1 MILKLSRDHLILG
14 LILAVGLFFR
24 IYQPASRLEFAHDG
38 DLYSW
43 IVKDIVVDRHI
54 RLIGQ
59 QTSATG
65 IFIGPLFYYML
76 VPFFLLFKMDPIG
89 GVVPITIIGMIT
101 IFSYYWIFAKLF
113 NKIVGLIGAFLQA
126 VLLSPVYFDR
136 AVVPST
142 PTNLWI
148 IWYFFCVVS
157 ISRGNY
163 KVLWILGLL
172 IGLIWHIHIALLPAL
187 IAIPVAILLSKK
199 LPSSKAIFPFLASFF
214 LTSAPLFLFEHR
226 HNFSQ
231 AKSLYANF
239 FQSHGSGDAGWDKI
253 NLVIMYLGHNLER
266 LFFFPNSMHL
276 GTQTIAYLFLVLPLG
291 LYILKVIKTKE
302 TLIFYA
308 WIAGVILFYGLSS
321 SQISEYYLT
330 NVEVVF
336 MALVSLAFFKLFQSN
351 TWGRWIVFALLT
363 TILVKNLNF
372 FLTEERYKKGYKERK
387 AAAEFIVQD
396 AKDKEFPC
404 IAISYVTPPG
414 ENVGFRYFF
423 WLNDL
428 HVNEPKSGSPVYTIV
443 FPKDFIDVKGRALFG
458 QIKIVG
464 PDNVASREKIMQSC
478 SGQNS
483 NLVNPMF
490 GFTR

>member
-1 MILKLSRDHLILG
+1 MILKLSRNHLILG

-59 QTSATG
+59 QTSAMG
-65 IFIGPLFYYML
+65 VFIGPLFYYML

-89 GVVPITIIGMIT
+89 GVVPITIISMAT
-101 IFSYYWIFAKLF
+101 IFSYYWVFSKLFAKTA
-113 NKIVGLIGAFLQA
+113 GLIGAFLQA

-142 PTNLWI
+142 PTNLWT

-187 IAIPVAILLSKK
+187 IAIPVAALVSKK
-199 LPSSKAIFPFLASFF
+199 FPASKSIFYFLASFF
-214 LTSAPLFLFEHR
+214 LTSMPLFLFELR

-231 AKSLYANF
+231 TKSLYTNF
-239 FQSHGSGDAGWDKI
+239 FQSHGAGSAGWDKI

-330 NVEVVF
+330 NVEVIF
-336 MALVSLAFFKLFQSN
+336 MALVSLALFKLLQNRKIGWAVLGVLF
-351 TWGRWIVFALLT
+351 IVL
-363 TILVKNLNF
+363 IKNFNF
-372 FLTEERYKKGYKERK
+372 FVTEERFKKGYKERK

-404 IAISYVTPPG
+404 IAISYVTSPG

-423 WLNDL
+423 WLNEL
-428 HVNEPKSGSPVYTIV
+428 HVNEPGSGSPVYTIV

-464 PDNVASREKIMQSC
+464 PDNVASREKIIQSC